1 MIVSLA
7 WVAAALLLVF
17 HSLTYTLYL
26 YEKRVHAPPPR
37 EPRPFRQAAVCWLA
51 ELGALGWMLMT
62 WPLGLLPARARLGNA
77 GGATVVLV
85 HGWAMTPASMA
96 VLAAR
101 LRRSGR
107 TVRSIGYRSLGPDMK
122 GKAAVIEARM
132 RDIARESPTGR
143 IDVVAHSLGGLL
155 VRAAVRYF
163 AAGDYVERLVTLGTP
178 HQGTALA
185 AFVSRPNVQPM
196 RPGSLFLR
204 RLAEDDPVPSA
215 VSCTAIFSTFDA
227 LVFPAALAEYPG
239 AMNIEIDDVGHLGL
253 LLSAR
258 VYMLVEEN
266 LSQPRHGV

>member
-1 MIVSLA
+1 M
-7 WVAAALLLVF
+7 
-17 HSLTYTLYL
+17 
-26 YEKRVHAPPPR
+26 
-37 EPRPFRQAAVCWLA
+37 
-51 ELGALGWMLMT
+51 
-62 WPLGLLPARARLGNA
+62 
-77 GGATVVLV
+77 
-85 HGWAMTPASMA
+85 
-96 VLAAR
+96 
-101 LRRSGR
+101 
-107 TVRSIGYRSLGPDMK
+107 
-122 GKAAVIEARM
+122 
-132 RDIARESPTGR
+132 
-143 IDVVAHSLGGLL
+143 
-155 VRAAVRYF
+155 RYF